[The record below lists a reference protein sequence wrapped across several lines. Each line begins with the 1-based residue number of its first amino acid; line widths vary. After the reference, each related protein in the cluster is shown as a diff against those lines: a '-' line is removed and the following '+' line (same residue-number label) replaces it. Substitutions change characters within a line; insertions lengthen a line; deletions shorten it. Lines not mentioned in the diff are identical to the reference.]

1 MKRRALPCS
10 LAQLPNSDH
19 LYSVFLLPLFQ
30 VFPFHAENVAAGLL
44 AIAGGIAVGSF
55 PGIVA
60 GILVGS
66 PPVIAAG
73 VVVGLGADSLP
84 VIVAGLGAVAA
95 AAVDTN
101 EDAVAIVVG
110 ISFAVRPNIV
120 AVPNAYSFPNPSSSA
135 QAVGK
140 ELSGDS
146 MDDLANDGSC
156 SHLATA
162 VEPLRKKTAYVYSK
176 PNLCH
181 SGANDTSDL
190 PTAATTSRHG
200 KRCQPLRQELRI
212 HTSQGSRPS
221 PAARKIQWPAAR
233 EYSREHLPR
242 PSLKQEQT
250 PAMPEVALHK
260 ETFSFFLLSKQS
272 VAAIIYF
279 RPLQINNVI

>member
-44 AIAGGIAVGSF
+44 AIVAAVVVCLFSG
-55 PGIVA
+55 
-60 GILVGS
+60 
-66 PPVIAAG
+66 IAAG
-73 VVVGLGADSLP
+73 VVIDSLP
-84 VIVAGLGAVAA
+84 LIVVGLVAET
-95 AAVDTN
+95 AVDTN

-181 SGANDTSDL
+181 SGANDTSAL

-242 PSLKQEQT
+242 PALKQEQP

-260 ETFSFFLLSKQS
+260 ETFSFFLLSKPS

-279 RPLQINNVI
+279 RLLQINNVI